1 MNTTKKRLTKRE
13 LVLAAWKRTGT
24 VSVGAEELRFIRQ
37 RVEQELGHRF
47 HESPASLAR
56 ILADAGIPLR
66 HPEVLDSDSTWRE
79 GRIFQ
84 FFDKGE
90 LNFETIESAINSVGT
105 IEALREQ
112 FASEEDVEAEK
123 ALIQHVVEIKNEV
136 AGTDGPVAVEVVNWL
151 RIWLQNPKIFTD
163 WLALRRN
170 SPDFVREF
178 GG

>member
-1 MNTTKKRLTKRE
+1 MNATKKRLTKQE
-13 LVLAAWKRTGT
+13 LVLAAWKRTGR
-24 VSVGAEELRFIRQ
+24 VSVGTEELRFIRQ
-37 RVEQELGHRF
+37 TIERELGHSF

-56 ILADAGIPLR
+56 ILADTGIPLR

-84 FFDKGE
+84 FFGQGE
-90 LNFETIESAINSVGT
+90 LNFETIESALNSVGT

-112 FASEEDVEAEK
+112 FASEEDIQGEK
-123 ALIQHVVEIKNEV
+123 ALIQHVMEIKNEV
-136 AGTDGPVAVEVVNWL
+136 AGTDSPVAAEVLSWL

-163 WLALRRN
+163 WLSLRRN
-170 SPDFVREF
+170 SPDFVRKF